1 MGQLFGFEIRK
12 KVESENENVSL
23 EPRTQDDG
31 AVQVSAVG
39 GVYGTAIDLD
49 GSIRNEAE
57 LVTKYRDM
65 SFNPE
70 CDSAIDEIVNEL
82 VCTDE
87 EYIVK
92 MVLDQVKQPEAVKK
106 VLFEEFSEVLR
117 LLDFNKKAYDITR
130 KWYVDGRMYYHVVVD
145 RLNLSQGI
153 LELRYIDPRKI
164 RKVREVTKDRSKN
177 PGAGHNG
184 DPLFEQTM
192 VKNVYYLYNE
202 NGFTA
207 GGSGNGPVKQGNQV
221 GVKVARD
228 SIIHTTSGVM
238 DNSGKLVLGYMHK
251 AIKVLNELTTLEQA
265 VIIYRLSRAPERRVW
280 YVDVGNLPKVKAE
293 QYMNELMT
301 KHKNRVVYDSSTG
314 TVVDDRKFTTMLED
328 YWLPRREG
336 GRGTEV
342 TTLPAGQ
349 NLGQLDDVLYFQKK
363 FYGALNIP
371 VARLESTNPFQLGAD
386 TEISRAEIKFSKFI
400 SRLRVKFADLFVQI
414 LERQL
419 ILKGL
424 LTYETWMQIAPYV
437 KFDFSRDNYFA
448 EMKDLSVLNQR
459 LQLLAIMD
467 PFQGK
472 YWSAE
477 WIRHNV
483 LKQTDEDILEIDK
496 QVAREKNMEQFN
508 QMLNQPPPE
517 DDGSGYPGQAMEVEQ
532 EARLNPNVGGEAKI
546 HHRRGSNQFA
556 VK

>member
-1 MGQLFGFEIRK
+1 MFGFEIKRK
-12 KVESENENVSL
+12 VKSENENVSL

-31 AVQVSAVG
+31 ALVVSAVG
-39 GVYGTAIDLD
+39 GAYGTAVDLD

-70 CDSAIDEIVNEL
+70 CDAAIDEIVNEL

-87 EYIVK
+87 QDIVK
-92 MVLDQVKQPEAVKK
+92 IILDNVKQPENVKK
-106 VLFEEFSEVLR
+106 VLFEEFDEVLR
-117 LLDFNKKAYDITR
+117 LLQFNKKAYDITR
-130 KWYVDGRMYYHVVVD
+130 KWYVDGRLYYHVVID
-145 RLNLSQGI
+145 KDHLNEGI

-164 RKVREVTKDRSKN
+164 RKVREVIKDKTRLN
-177 PGAGHNG
+177 TGRGG
-184 DPLFEQTM
+184 DPLFEQTK
-192 VKNVYYLYNE
+192 VKNVYYIYNE
-202 NGFTA
+202 NGFVA
-207 GGSGNGPVKQGNQV
+207 GAAGSPVQHGTNV

-228 SIIHTTSGVM
+228 SIVHVTSGLT
-238 DNSGKLVLGYMHK
+238 DNAGKLVLGYMHK

-280 YVDVGNLPKVKAE
+280 YVDVGNLPKLKAE
-293 QYMNELMT
+293 QYMTELMT
-301 KHKNRVVYDSSTG
+301 KHKNRVVYDSTTG

-342 TTLPAGQ
+342 TTLPGGQ
-349 NLGQLDDVLYFQKK
+349 TLGQLDDVLYFQKK

-386 TEISRAEIKFSKFI
+386 TEISRQEIKFSKFI
-400 SRLRVKFADLFVQI
+400 SRMRVNFGDLFMQV

-424 LTYETWMQIAPYV
+424 ISWETWNEISPHI
-437 KFDFSRDNYFA
+437 KFDFARDNYFA
-448 EMKDLSVLNQR
+448 EMKDMNVLNQR
-459 LQLLAIMD
+459 YQLLAVID
-467 PFQGK
+467 PYQGK
-472 YWSAE
+472 YVSAK
-477 WIRHNV
+477 WIRTNI
-483 LKQTDEDILEIDK
+483 LKQTLEDMQQIDREI
-496 QVAREKNMEQFN
+496 ALEKNDEQFN
-508 QMLNQPPPE
+508 MLLNQPPPP
-517 DDGSGYPGQAMEVEQ
+517 DDGTGIPGMAMDVEQ
-532 EARLNPNVGGEAKI
+532 QENPQQSFIGGDAKVR
-546 HHRRGSNQFA
+546 HKRGSNQYA